1 MTTSIVRLIA
11 AGFVLMATSPARAET
26 PASLC
31 GTKPEMV
38 DIMMRLIDEGVEK
51 LYSDSKMFVS
61 RDNRDGSMW
70 AVTLPH
76 TTAHPSAACRTKTK
90 DVALLCSAGDKACT
104 SFQAQ
109 ATARMDKLEAG
120 AP

>member
-1 MTTSIVRLIA
+1 MTSLIA
-11 AGFVLMATSPARAET
+11 AGLVLVATTAARAEA

-38 DIMMRLIDEGVEK
+38 DVMLRMIEEGVEK
-51 LYSDSKMFVS
+51 LYSDSRMFVS

-70 AVTLPH
+70 AISLPN
-76 TTAHPSAACRTKTK
+76 TTAHPSAACRTKAK

-104 SFQAQ
+104 SFEAQ
-109 ATARMDKLEAG
+109 ATARMDKLEATTR
-120 AP
+120 